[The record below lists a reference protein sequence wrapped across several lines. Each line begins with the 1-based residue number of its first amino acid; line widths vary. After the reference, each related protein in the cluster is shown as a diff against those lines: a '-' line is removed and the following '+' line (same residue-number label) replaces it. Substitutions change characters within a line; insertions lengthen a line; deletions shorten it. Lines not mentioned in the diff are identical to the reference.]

1 MTVIHDA
8 RKVNDNKWIL
18 VVQSNGTKKE
28 LCIDFPVDAIS
39 QVGWS
44 DNDDLGWLENKNEIV
59 S

>member
-1 MTVIHDA
+1 MTFIHDT

-18 VVQSNGTKKE
+18 VVQLNGTKKE
-28 LCIDFPVDAIS
+28 LCIDFPVDAIN

-44 DNDDLGWLENKNEIV
+44 DDDLEWLENKNEIV